1 MKITK
6 KIASRIALF
15 DDDTPTG
22 GKSHSDEHLDEFME
36 SVMGELPYGS
46 SLTKVNEALVECGIM
61 PITEQQI
68 IDASNPLTISQE
80 QAFERI
86 ARLSKMDTWFAIDD
100 KGRVYDREGDVKGK
114 TDKTRRVLIACLID
128 GMIEETWNA
137 LTDEEKLNVVKGLG
151 KCLVF

>member
-6 KIASRIALF
+6 KIASRIALY
-15 DDDTPTG
+15 DDATPTG
-22 GKSHSDEHLDEFME
+22 GKAHSDEHLDEFME

-46 SLTKVNEALVECGIM
+46 SLKKVNEALVECGIM

-68 IDASNPLTISQE
+68 IDASNPLTINQE

-86 ARLSKMDTWFAIDD
+86 AKISKMDTWFAIDD

-151 KCLVF
+151 KCLLF

>member
-6 KIASRIALF
+6 KIASRLELR
-15 DDDTPTG
+15 DDATPTG
-22 GKSHSDEHLDEFME
+22 GKAHSDEHLDEFME

-46 SLTKVNEALVECGIM
+46 SLKKVNEALVECGIM

-68 IDASNPLTISQE
+68 IDASNPLTINQE

-86 ARLSKMDTWFAIDD
+86 AKISKMDTWFAIDD

-114 TDKTRRVLIACLID
+114 TNKTRRILIGWLID

-137 LTDEEKLNVVKGLG
+137 LTDEEKLNAVKGLG
-151 KCLVF
+151 KCLLF

>member
-6 KIASRIALF
+6 KIASRIALY
-15 DDDTPTG
+15 DDATPTG
-22 GKSHSDEHLDEFME
+22 GKAHSDEHLDEFME
-36 SVMGELPYGS
+36 SVMSELPYGS
-46 SLTKVNEALVECGIM
+46 SLKKVNEALVECGIM

-68 IDASNPLTISQE
+68 IDASNPLTINQE

-86 ARLSKMDTWFAIDD
+86 AKISKMDTWFAIDD

-151 KCLVF
+151 KCLLF

>member
-6 KIASRIALF
+6 KIARNLALR
-15 DDDTPTG
+15 DDETSYG
-22 GKSHSDEHLDEFME
+22 GKAHSDEHLDEFME
-36 SVMGELPYGS
+36 EVMLPYGT
-46 SLTKVNEALVECGIM
+46 SLTKVNEALKECGIQ
-61 PITEQQI
+61 PFTEQQI

-100 KGRVYDREGDVKGK
+100 MGRVYDREGDIKGK
-114 TDKTRRVLIACLID
+114 TDKTRRILIGSLID

-137 LTDEEKLNVVKGLG
+137 LTDDEKLNVVKGLG
-151 KCLVF
+151 RCLNN

>member
-6 KIASRIALF
+6 KIASRIALY

-22 GKSHSDEHLDEFME
+22 GKAHSDEHLDEFME
-36 SVMGELPYGS
+36 STMGELPFGS
-46 SLTKVNEALVECGIM
+46 SLKKVNEALVECGIM
-61 PITEQQI
+61 PVTAQQI

-100 KGRVYDREGDVKGK
+100 KGRVYDREGDIKGK
-114 TDKTRRVLIACLID
+114 TDKTRRVLISQLID
-128 GMIEETWNA
+128 GMTRDTWDA
-137 LTDEEKLNVVKGLG
+137 LTDDEKYNVVNGIAR
-151 KCLVF
+151 CLNN

>member
-6 KIASRIALF
+6 KIASKLELR
-15 DDDTPTG
+15 DDETPTG
-22 GKSHSDEHLDEFME
+22 GKAFCDEHLDEFME
-36 SVMGELPYGS
+36 SVSIPYGT
-46 SLTKVNEALVECGIM
+46 SLTKINEALKECGIE
-61 PITEQQI
+61 PFTEEEV
-68 IDASNPLTISQE
+68 IDASNPLTINQE

-86 ARLSKMDTWFAIDD
+86 AKISKMDTWFAIDD

-151 KCLVF
+151 KCLLF

>member
-6 KIASRIALF
+6 NIAKRIALF

-22 GKSHSDEHLDEFME
+22 GKAHCDEHLDEFME
-36 SVMGELPYGS
+36 EVGLPYGTS
-46 SLTKVNEALVECGIM
+46 VTKINKALKECGIM

-114 TDKTRRVLIACLID
+114 TNKTRRILIGWLID

-137 LTDEEKLNVVKGLG
+137 LTDDEKLNVVKGLG
-151 KCLVF
+151 RCLTI

>member
-6 KIASRIALF
+6 KIASRLELR
-15 DDDTPTG
+15 DDATPTG
-22 GKSHSDEHLDEFME
+22 GKAHSNEHLDEFME
-36 SVMGELPYGS
+36 STMGLLPFGS
-46 SLTKVNEALVECGIM
+46 SLTKVNKALVECGIE
-61 PITEQQI
+61 PFTEQQI

-114 TDKTRRVLIACLID
+114 TSKTRRTLIGWLID

-137 LTDEEKLNVVKGLG
+137 LTDDEKLNVVKGLG
-151 KCLVF
+151 RCLVN

>member
-6 KIASRIALF
+6 KIASRIALY
-15 DDDTPTG
+15 DDATPTG
-22 GKSHSDEHLDEFME
+22 GKAHSDEHLDEFME
-36 SVMGELPYGS
+36 SEMGLLPYGS
-46 SLTKVNEALVECGIM
+46 SLTKVNKALVECGIM
-61 PITEQQI
+61 PITEQQV
-68 IDASNPLTISQE
+68 IDASNPLTICQE

-114 TDKTRRVLIACLID
+114 TNKTRRILIGWLID

-137 LTDEEKLNVVKGLG
+137 LTDDEKFNVVKGLG
-151 KCLVF
+151 RCLNN